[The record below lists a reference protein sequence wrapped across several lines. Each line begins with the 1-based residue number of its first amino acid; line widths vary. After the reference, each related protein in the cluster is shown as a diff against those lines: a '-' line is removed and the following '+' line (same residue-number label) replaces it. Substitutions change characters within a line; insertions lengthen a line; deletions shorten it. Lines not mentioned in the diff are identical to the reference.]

1 MTQLFVDNVKVQC
14 DFSINQPTI
23 GTCSPDALPP
33 LSPGENVNEIP
44 VTSSGLTVT
53 PIPNTMDTT
62 STMTV
67 SCTAANGLGAFMIFE
82 PSGNGPPENQGNPQT
97 VAVTFSCS
105 SVDMVW
111 NYFADGQPWPPPI
124 TLIRCQQAG
133 SG

>member
-1 MTQLFVDNVKVQC
+1 MR
-14 DFSINQPTI
+14 
-23 GTCSPDALPP
+23 
-33 LSPGENVNEIP
+33 IP

-67 SCTAANGLGAFMIFE
+67 SCTAANGLFAFMIFE
-82 PSGNGPPENQGNPQT
+82 PELNPRENANLPQT
-97 VAVTFSCS
+97 VAITVSCS

-111 NYFADGQPWPPPI
+111 KYVDVPSGRLQAI
-124 TLIRCQQAG
+124 TSVRCNEAA